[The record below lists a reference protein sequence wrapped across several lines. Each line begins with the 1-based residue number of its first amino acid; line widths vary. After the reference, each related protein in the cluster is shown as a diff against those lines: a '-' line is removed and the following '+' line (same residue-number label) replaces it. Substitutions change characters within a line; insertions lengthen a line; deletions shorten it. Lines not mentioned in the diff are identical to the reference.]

1 MTMSSWRARERLE
14 VAVYRWIVARIA
26 RWAILSGVN
35 GKPELA
41 TRMMAD
47 DVTFEFPGSSS
58 FGASLRGRDAVLA
71 WLRRFAA
78 LNPEYVVRDV
88 VVAGPP
94 WNTRVAVRLSDRIGD
109 DYANEGMQY
118 LRMRWGKVIS
128 DEVFVDT
135 EKVADLERRHP
146 EIATEATVGR

>member
-1 MTMSSWRARERLE
+1 
-14 VAVYRWIVARIA
+14 VYRWIVARVA
-26 RWAILSGVN
+26 RSAIMAGVN
-35 GKPELA
+35 GRPELA

-47 DVTFEFPGSSS
+47 DVAFEFPGSSS
-58 FGASLRGRDAVLA
+58 FGASVRGKDAVLA

-78 LNPEYVVRDV
+78 LRPQYVIRDV

-94 WNTRVAVRLSDRIGD
+94 WNTRLAIRLSDRIGD
-109 DYANEGMQY
+109 DYANEGVQY

-146 EIATEATVGR
+146 EIAGQGVNSRAASGVTGS

>member
-1 MTMSSWRARERLE
+1 M
-14 VAVYRWIVARIA
+14 YRWIVARMT
-26 RWAILSGVN
+26 RRAILSGVN
-35 GKPELA
+35 AKPERA
-41 TRMMAD
+41 ARMMAD

-58 FGASLRGRDAVLA
+58 FGASLRGRDELLG

-78 LNPEYVVRDV
+78 LKPDYVVRDV

-135 EKVADLERRHP
+135 EKVTELERRHP
-146 EIATEATVGR
+146 EIAVVTPAAR